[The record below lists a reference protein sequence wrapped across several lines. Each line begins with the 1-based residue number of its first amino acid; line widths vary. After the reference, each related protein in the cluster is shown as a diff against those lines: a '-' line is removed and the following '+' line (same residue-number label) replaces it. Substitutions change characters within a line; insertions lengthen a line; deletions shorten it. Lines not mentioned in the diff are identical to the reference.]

1 VDLLQVL
8 SGKLPYHHLPKDAE
22 VLINL
27 YYGIHPPRPADL
39 ADEHWALISRCWA
52 EDPCTRPDIKEVSE
66 CVQHHYRA
74 LSATPED
81 LVVPSARTS
90 VELHTVGDDART
102 PPSILALVFAFV
114 NKLLLHI
121 TG

>member
-1 VDLLQVL
+1 VL
-8 SGKLPYHHLPKDAE
+8 SGNLPYHHLPKDAE

-39 ADEHWALISRCWA
+39 ADEHWVLISRCWA
-52 EDPCTRPDIKEVSE
+52 GDPCTRPNIKEVSE

-74 LSATPED
+74 RSGTPEGH
-81 LVVPSARTS
+81 VVPSTRTS
-90 VELHTVGDDART
+90 AELNPVGDDAIDART

-114 NKLLLHI
+114 KKLLLHI